1 MITNIY
7 ERNISSE
14 KIISCSY
21 IRKDKAWHRFKK
33 RYFPKSYKQNIMA
46 IVFITGTS
54 TGIGFA
60 TAVTLAQKGHKVYA
74 SMRNPQKSPELQNLA
89 EKENLPINIITMD
102 VNDDASVKNGIGS
115 VLQKEGFIDVL
126 INNAG
131 VSQAGPIEELPLH
144 SFENEMQTN
153 YFGTIRCIQA
163 VLPSMRKRKSGC
175 IINNTSVLGRI
186 YMPFQSGYCASKAAV
201 EAFSESLAQE
211 VQPYNIR
218 IAIVEPGVIATPI
231 FSKGKSSISA
241 NYPRV
246 KRVSAF
252 YGASLK
258 RQQIPPEVV
267 AEAIND
273 IIIGKS
279 KKFRNLAG
287 SDALP
292 LIRYRTS
299 LTDEEWISSVNADDE
314 TWVENMIQRSLNT

>member
-1 MITNIY
+1 
-7 ERNISSE
+7 
-14 KIISCSY
+14 
-21 IRKDKAWHRFKK
+21 
-33 RYFPKSYKQNIMA
+33 MA
-46 IVFITGTS
+46 TVFITGTS
-54 TGIGFA
+54 TGIGFT
-60 TAVTLAQKGHKVYA
+60 TAVTLGRKGHNVYA

-89 EKENLPINIITMD
+89 EKENLPIHIVTMD
-102 VNDDASVKNGIGS
+102 VNDDESVKNGIGS

-131 VSQAGPIEELPLH
+131 VSQAGPIEELPIH
-144 SFENEMQTN
+144 SFEEEMQTN
-153 YFGTIRCIQA
+153 YFGTLRCIQA
-163 VLPSMRKRKSGC
+163 VLPSMRERKAGC
-175 IINNTSVLGRI
+175 IINNTSVLGKM

-201 EAFSESLAQE
+201 EALSESLAQE
-211 VQPYNIR
+211 VEPYNIR

-231 FSKGKSSISA
+231 FRKGKSHLSV

-246 KRVSAF
+246 QRVSAF

-258 RQQIPPEVV
+258 RKIQPEVV
-267 AEAIND
+267 ADAIND

-299 LTDEEWISSVNADDE
+299 LTDEEWIASVNTDDD
-314 TWVENMIQRSLNT
+314 TWVQNLVQRSLEA